1 VSDRLQGKVALVTGG
16 AGGIGAAIVR
26 AFVAQGAQV
35 VIADRAEAA
44 GAALAEETGTATRFV
59 RLDVTRSPDW
69 ADAVAATVAAFGGLD
84 VLVNNAGAVHALKP
98 LDQVTDAEWDR
109 VISVGLTGAFFGTRA
124 VTAPM
129 RERGGGAII
138 NMSSIMGLHGV
149 NGSVGYCAAKAGL
162 RGLTKAAAADL
173 GRHGIRV
180 NSIHPGLIDAGM
192 GKGLAYDLRKVPIRR
207 AGLAEEVAA
216 MAVFLASDE
225 ASYST
230 ASEFTVDGGDHGARV
245 LG

>member
-1 VSDRLQGKVALVTGG
+1 MSDRLQGKVALVTGG

-44 GAALAEETGTATRFV
+44 GAALAEETGAATRFV

-124 VTAPM
+124 VTEPM

-230 ASEFTVDGGDHGARV
+230 AGEFTVDGGDHGARV